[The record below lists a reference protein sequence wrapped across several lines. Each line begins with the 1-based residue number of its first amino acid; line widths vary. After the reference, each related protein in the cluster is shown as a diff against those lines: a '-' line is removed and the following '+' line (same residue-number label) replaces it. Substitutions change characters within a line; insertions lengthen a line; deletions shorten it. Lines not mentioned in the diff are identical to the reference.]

1 MMKSINYAAL
11 SSICALIIGVLL
23 VVWPD
28 VAINYLVITIGA
40 LFMLPGIFG
49 IVSYLMTANKQEAA
63 GIHVGFPVIALGS
76 ALFGFWLMIMPSF
89 FINILMYVLGVLL
102 VFGGL
107 LQIMNFMSLRAY
119 SHVPFGFFII
129 PVLILAAG
137 ITVLFNPFEVATIPF
152 IILGVSAIVY
162 GLSDLIRL
170 VQFSK
175 RIKEEEK
182 NITDVTPIEE
192 IKD

>member
-1 MMKSINYAAL
+1 MMKSINYAAM

-28 VAINYLVITIGA
+28 VAINYLVITIGV
-40 LFMLPGIFG
+40 LFMLPGLFG
-49 IVSYLMTANKQEAA
+49 LISYMAASRKQEAV
-63 GIHVGFPVIALGS
+63 GIRMGFPVIALGS

-107 LQIMNFMSLRAY
+107 VQIMNFMSLRAY
-119 SHVPFGFFII
+119 THVPVGVFII

-137 ITVLFNPFEVATIPF
+137 IVVLFNPFEVATIPF
-152 IILGVSAIVY
+152 IILGISAIVY
-162 GLSDLIRL
+162 GLTDLVRL
-170 VQFSK
+170 IQFRK
-175 RIKEEEK
+175 RFKEEEAK
-182 NITDVTPIEE
+182 IMDITPIEE
-192 IKD
+192 IKE